1 MNQSPILSTSSHWSV
16 EDISNSS
23 ERCCLETTFS
33 YSDELPIVVIY
44 EIPLKQKNTE
54 DQTIFVHRRYPVNE
68 PRSIQHMDALLT
80 FDETIMEIEEQ
91 IKTYILERSLMR
103 LQLLTQD
110 ISVEIVDF

>member
-1 MNQSPILSTSSHWSV
+1 MNHSPIFQTSSHWNV

-33 YSDELPIVVIY
+33 YSDELPILVIY

-54 DQTIFVHRRYPVNE
+54 DQTIFVHRRYPLHE
-68 PRSIQHMDALLT
+68 PRSLQHMDALFT
-80 FDETIMEIEEQ
+80 FDETQTQIEEQ
-91 IKTYILERSLMR
+91 IKTYILERSVMR

-110 ISVEIVDF
+110 ISVEIVNF